1 MHAHRIGIAAL
12 SLVAVLAATAGAQ
25 GANPPKVSKTAA
37 PSTAASPDS
46 VVVAQERSIFDALQ
60 KNDFDAF
67 NKALGA
73 DFTYVDAMGVTM
85 WQLANSA
92 EMLKG
97 CTITQIAMDSVKTRR
112 VGSDLMVLTYKVSG
126 DQTCNGQKAPSPV
139 YSMSVWQKRGG
150 RWVAVAHSETPPA
163 SK

>member
-1 MHAHRIGIAAL
+1 MHAHRIGTAAL
-12 SLVAVLAATAGAQ
+12 SLVALLAATAGAQ
-25 GANPPKVSKTAA
+25 GTNPPKVTKAA
-37 PSTAASPDS
+37 AARTAASPDS
-46 VVVAQERSIFDALQ
+46 VVVAQERSLFDALQ
-60 KNDFDAF
+60 KNDINAF

-73 DFTYVDAMGVTM
+73 DFVYVDPTGVNM

-97 CTITQIAMDSVKTRR
+97 CTTGQITIDSVRTRP
-112 VGSDLMVLTYKVSG
+112 VGNDLMIVTYKATG

-163 SK
+163 MK